1 MTRKQTCN
9 PGVTTQ
15 ISCIQLGTIQYGRF
29 INAKSTAQA
38 QNKALINLL
47 VGMWEHTGTNL
58 QVQNMF
64 WVVTVRRNCQ
74 TFFSRFLTVSVICF
88 KQMYWCNFTACEI
101 SLLGQLQWSLCAR
114 SEKKLPKLNK
124 KALRRASP
132 NTPTE
137 SQLFLRAPKRW
148 LQSRFCPCS
157 LTARLLYLQ
166 VPASFLI
173 WTTKLVP
180 LIYFFHSLSA
190 Q

>member
-114 SEKKLPKLNK
+114 SEKNCQSWIKKLWGGQ
-124 KALRRASP
+124 AR
-132 NTPTE
+132 TPPQSHSSSRGLKNVDYSHDSVLAH
-137 SQLFLRAPKRW
+137 SQRDFFTYK
-148 LQSRFCPCS
+148 S
-157 LTARLLYLQ
+157 L
-166 VPASFLI
+166 PAF
-173 WTTKLVP
+173 
-180 LIYFFHSLSA
+180 
-190 Q
+190 